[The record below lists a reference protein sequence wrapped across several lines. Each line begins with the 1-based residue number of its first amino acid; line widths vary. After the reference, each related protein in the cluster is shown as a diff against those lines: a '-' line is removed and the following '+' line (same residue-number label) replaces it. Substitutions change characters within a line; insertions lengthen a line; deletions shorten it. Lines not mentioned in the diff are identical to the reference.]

1 MIMCLI
7 YSAVV
12 YVRNFEIVFAGG
24 DKYRMMRTGNNSS
37 LDPGFDFSILD
48 MIKAGGDNR
57 ILDKYNNPF
66 NPLSS
71 CDAHSLCLILPAMAL
86 INVSEIKKMLGN
98 FYIHEIFEL
107 GTCYLGHNE
116 EPYFFWFI
124 SKDPVETIKVSIF
137 YKDSH
142 PEEDSSR
149 VGSTL
154 KLPSSYT
161 NSFLE
166 YISLLDN
173 WHKGFTKMPASE
185 EHKYEFNEI
194 NAEEFEPTRAYARY
208 YRKENDDIR
217 KLLSKTTI
225 VPIEEVADV
234 ITSRLKLPNHEKK
247 TVRIINNRRAPNYPF
262 SFEKDTIPSPQTT
275 EKLHKNDIV
284 AYRNPLDCFLLD
296 FEPDND
302 LYALGTVIRARK
314 TTPEYLYLYL
324 KSKTA
329 QKIYEELTIP
339 LGFGHTTLWG
349 SSINPTIHKSDSFIE
364 QFPVVLPQKPDDY
377 DIEKFQEFS
386 TPNEH
391 HYLKQSTI
399 PPVTMEDVLSRET
412 INDIRFHNSSLIRK
426 QVLEDIEELNICF
439 SNKAYKATLILCG
452 SILEAVL
459 IDWLSE
465 INGVNYFKKNKIT
478 VKRAKKDKNGQS
490 VVDSEGNP
498 VFERVT
504 IQHLDQYINTIKEI
518 KDPDW
523 DAEADCA
530 DQIREK
536 RNLVHAKAC
545 LKQDARITESTC
557 EQVIEHLKT
566 VLRSRGLQK

>member
-1 MIMCLI
+1 
-7 YSAVV
+7 
-12 YVRNFEIVFAGG
+12 
-24 DKYRMMRTGNNSS
+24 MMRTGNNSS

-142 PEEDSSR
+142 PEDSSR
-149 VGSTL
+149 FGSTL

-194 NAEEFEPTRAYARY
+194 NAEEFVPTRAYARY

-217 KLLSKTTI
+217 KLLTKTFV
-225 VPIEEVADV
+225 VPLKDVADV
-234 ITSRLKLPNHEKK
+234 VDSLWGCDPQAKQFTPARVIQASTIPE
-247 TVRIINNRRAPNYPF
+247 YPF
-262 SFEKDTIPSPQTT
+262 DYEKHTVKWPFSKKMLM
-275 EKLHKNDIV
+275 EKERLHKNDIILYKK
-284 AYRNPLDCFLLD
+284 ASLECFLLNT
-296 FEPDND
+296 EPQND
-302 LYALGTVIRARK
+302 LYCIGTIIRAK
-314 TTPEYLYLYL
+314 KVTPEYLFLYL
-324 KSKTA
+324 RSATA
-329 QKIYEELTIP
+329 KRLWEELNISVGYGSAS
-339 LGFGHTTLWG
+339 LGGVQQHPFD
-349 SSINPTIHKSDSFIE
+349 I
-364 QFPVVLPQKPDDY
+364 PVVLPQKPDDY
-377 DIEKFQEFS
+377 YIEKFQEFS

-399 PPVTMEDVLSRET
+399 PPVTMEDVLNRET
-412 INDIRFHNSSLIRK
+412 INDICSHNSSLIRK

-465 INGVNYFKKNKIT
+465 IDGVNYFKNKIT
-478 VKRAKKDKNGQS
+478 AKRAKKDKNGQS

-504 IQHLDQYINTIKEI
+504 IQYLDQYINTIKEI

-523 DAEADCA
+523 DAEAECA
-530 DQIREK
+530 RQIKEK

-557 EQVIEHLKT
+557 ELVIEHLKT
-566 VLRSRGLQK
+566 VLRSRGLQ